1 MSKIQF
7 AIGLWQ
13 DRLLDDFWSYI
24 DVNLAI
30 IKYADVWRLKVD
42 GFTEFGVISTPAF
55 SPTNIYTDLVY
66 LRYAIYNRAGC

>member
-7 AIGLWQ
+7 VIGLCQ
-13 DRLLDDFWSYI
+13 HGLLGDFGSFI

-30 IKYADVWRLKVD
+30 IKYTDVWRLKVD
-42 GFTEFGVISTPAF
+42 GFKEFGVISTPAF